1 MKSLK
6 KNFIKYV
13 SLNIA
18 GMLGM
23 SCYILAD
30 TFFVA
35 SALGQDGLAALNF
48 SISVFTIMQG
58 IGLLIG
64 IGGATGFSILKAAPD
79 STRQNE
85 MFVNSLVLGAAASVI
100 FLTTAVFFAEPLS
113 ILLGAD
119 KTTLPLTKVYL
130 TTILAFS
137 PFFIFN
143 NILLAFIRNDGN
155 PKLSMAAMII
165 SSLSNVILDYV
176 FMFPMSMGIF
186 GAAFATGISPVISL
200 CILSI
205 HFISKKNG
213 FHICRCNISFSKI
226 KNIFLLGFSSFIG
239 EMASAI
245 ALIIF
250 NLVILRIEGNTGVAA
265 YGIVANL
272 ALIAT
277 AIFTGTAQGLQPLA
291 SEFHGKNDTSSIK
304 LILKYSV
311 YTVFVISLC
320 IYISVFFF
328 SDQIT
333 AVFNSKRNV
342 LLGELASRGMKIYF
356 LGFLFAGL
364 NIICSSFLS
373 SIQRPKYAIIISVL
387 RSFALLVPSIIIL
400 SLVFGMTGVWL
411 SFAVTEFIV
420 FLFCCCLLYKIKD
433 GNRSSNLNE

>member
-6 KNFIKYV
+6 QNFIKYV

-18 GMLGM
+18 GMLAI

-30 TFFVA
+30 TFFI
-35 SALGQDGLAALNF
+35 SKSSGQDGLAALNF
-48 SISVFTIMQG
+48 SISVFSIMQG

-64 IGGATGFSILKAAPD
+64 IGGATCFSILKAEQD
-79 STRQNE
+79 SQKQNKV
-85 MFVNSLVLGAAASVI
+85 FVTSLVLGAAASVI
-100 FLTTAVFFAEPLS
+100 FLITAVFFAEPLS
-113 ILLGAD
+113 ALLGAD
-119 KTTLPLTKVYL
+119 KITLPLTRVYL

-137 PFFIFN
+137 PFFIFD

-155 PKLSMAAMII
+155 PKLSMTAMII
-165 SSLSNVILDYV
+165 SSLSNIVLDYV

-186 GAAFATGISPVISL
+186 GAALATGISPVISL

-213 FHICRCNISFSKI
+213 FSICRCSISLSETRSIFS
-226 KNIFLLGFSSFIG
+226 LGFSSFIA
-239 EMASAI
+239 EMASAV

-250 NLVILRIEGNTGVAA
+250 NLVIVRIAGNTGVAA

-272 ALIAT
+272 ALIAS
-277 AIFTGTAQGLQPLA
+277 AIFTGTAQGIQPLA
-291 SEFHGKNDTSSIK
+291 SEFHGKKDARSVK

-311 YTVFVISLC
+311 YTVFIISVF

-333 AVFNSKRNV
+333 AVFNSKNNAR
-342 LLGELASRGMKIYF
+342 LAELASNGLKIYF

-364 NIICSSFLS
+364 NIVCSSFLS
-373 SIQRPKYAIIISVL
+373 STQRSKYAIIISAL

-400 SLVFGMTGVWL
+400 SLAFGMTGVWL
-411 SFAVTEFIV
+411 SFTVTEFIV
-420 FLFCCCLLYKIKD
+420 FLFSCCLLYKI
-433 GNRSSNLNE
+433 NVSSELPNPNE